1 MVIDPVPGTGPT
13 QSTGGG
19 LMGTPGAIR
28 VVERDLVFFRRI
40 WKAVVLSAVIQP
52 VMFLLG
58 VGLGVGSLVD
68 SGPGAADVLGDVSYF
83 AFYATAIIATA
94 TMFVAGQ
101 EALWPTMDGFM
112 WSNAYRAMLSTPV
125 VSRDVVF
132 GQLLKFAFRGVIT
145 SAGVSLVLVF
155 FDDTRSWGLIPAIVF
170 GMLTGLSFA
179 MPFAAWTAT
188 RESDQSFPAI
198 LRFVVIPMFLF
209 GGAFYPITQLPTA
222 LQPVAWFTPLW
233 HGVELCRGSVLGGL
247 SATDLLVHIGALIAY
262 VVAGTAA
269 SMVTFDRRLRS

>member
-1 MVIDPVPGTGPT
+1 MVRRM
-13 QSTGGG
+13 SS
-19 LMGTPGAIR
+19 GAIR

-40 WKAVVLSAVIQP
+40 WKAVLLSSVIQP
-52 VMFLLG
+52 LMFLLG
-58 VGLGVGSLVD
+58 VGVGVGSLVD
-68 SGPGAADVLGDVSYF
+68 QGPEAANVLGDVSYF

-112 WSNAYRAMLSTPV
+112 WSNAYRAMLSTPI

-132 GQLLKFAFRGVIT
+132 GQLLRFALRSVIT
-145 SAGVSLVLVF
+145 SGGVAVVLLF
-155 FDDTRSWGLIPAIVF
+155 FDDTRSWGLPLAVI
-170 GMLTGLSFA
+170 GGLLTGLAFA

-188 RESDQSFPAI
+188 RESDISFPAI

-233 HGVELCRGSVLGGL
+233 HGVELCRGAVLGGL
-247 SATDLLVHIGALIAY
+247 SITDVLLHVGVLGLYIT
-262 VVAGTAA
+262 AGTAA
-269 SMVTFDRRLRS
+269 CLVTFERRLRT